1 MTDDRGAA
9 VLAERLHVYEGLVPD
24 RSFNLA
30 GLILGEHGVF
40 LVGGHSGCDMDLAY
54 EVGKEDGE
62 AEVERLREALVVIA
76 EDDDLVKASGGAWG
90 QQAYERRRD
99 IARAALSPEP
109 KS

>member
-1 MTDDRGAA
+1 MTRRADDMTDPLLDEASWLDAIDVGRIRDDRA
-9 VLAERLHVYEGLVPD
+9 VYAVVDWTRTVGDLRRLLAIARDAERLRG
-24 RSFNLA
+24 
-30 GLILGEHGVF
+30 
-40 LVGGHSGCDMDLAY
+40 
-54 EVGKEDGE
+54 
-62 AEVERLREALVVIA
+62 ALVVIA